1 MANAMFRDELDAWG
15 KAELPEPLPFN
26 ARNALRTIGPGAI
39 LLAGSIG
46 GGEWLVGPA
55 LAVKHGM
62 SIFWIATLAILLQM
76 ILNLEAIR
84 YTLYTGEPIVSGF
97 MRLKPVSGF
106 WGALYAI
113 LTVAQLGMP
122 ALGAACASVMFA
134 AFAGRLPGAPDQG
147 TLMWVTY
154 GVMAVTTLVLSMG
167 GTVERMLEKA
177 SWAMVTFIF
186 LFLLVANVLF
196 VPLSHWIVT
205 AKGFFEFGY
214 WPANT
219 DVVLLATLAATAGSG
234 GVGNLAITNW
244 VRDKGYAMGSVVG
257 AIPSAIGGREIRL
270 SPTGKV
276 FDINPT
282 NLSRWRIWTRY
293 VLLDQ
298 VVLWAGGCFLGM
310 FLNVN
315 LATAIAPPGAD
326 LTDIGAGAFQAKYM
340 AEKLWPGFWFL
351 ALLNGFWILFSTHL
365 GNTDTLVRLVTDIFW
380 SAGVGKRPNS
390 DVSKLYTGLLLG
402 FTVWGAITVQW
413 GSAMTLFKALGVIAG
428 PILCLAALQVWRVNT
443 KLLPVE
449 LRPPLWRQ
457 AGLFACALFYAGM
470 FIAVVRR

>member
-1 MANAMFRDELDAWG
+1 MFQRELDAWG
-15 KAELPEPLPFN
+15 KAELPEPLPLT

-55 LAVKHGM
+55 LAVRHGM
-62 SIFWIATLAILLQM
+62 DIFWIATLAIFLQL

-84 YTLYTGEPIVSGF
+84 YTLYTGEPVVSGF
-97 MRLKPVSGF
+97 MRLKPASGF
-106 WGALYAI
+106 WGALYAF

-122 ALGAACASVMFA
+122 ALGAACASVIFS
-134 AFAGRLPGAPDQG
+134 AFAGRLPGAADQG
-147 TLMWVTY
+147 SLAWVTY
-154 GVMAVTTLVLSMG
+154 AIMAGTTLLLMTG
-167 GTVERMLEKA
+167 GTVERMLERA
-177 SWAMVTFIF
+177 SWVMVTFIF
-186 LFLLVANVLF
+186 VFLLVANVLF
-196 VPLSHWIVT
+196 VPFAHWIAT

-214 WPANT
+214 WPGDT
-219 DVVLLATLAATAGSG
+219 DIILVATLAATAGSG

-244 VRDKGYAMGSVVG
+244 IRDKGYGMGAVVG

-270 SPTGKV
+270 SPAGRV
-276 FDINPT
+276 FDLTET
-282 NLSRWRIWTRY
+282 NLSRWRTWTRY
-293 VLLDQ
+293 VILDQ

-310 FLNVN
+310 YLNVN

-326 LTDIGAGAFQAKYM
+326 LTDVGAGAFQAKYM
-340 AEKLWPGFWFL
+340 AERLWPGFWFL

-365 GNTDTLVRLVTDIFW
+365 GNTDTLVRLVTDIVW
-380 SAGVGKRPNS
+380 SAGAAKRPNAN
-390 DVSKLYTGLLLG
+390 VGRLYTWLLAG
-402 FTVWGAITVQW
+402 FTFWGAITVQW

-428 PILCLAALQVWRVNT
+428 PILCLAALQLWRVNT
-443 KLLPVE
+443 SLLPAR

-457 AGLFACALFYAGM
+457 AALLGCAAFYAAM